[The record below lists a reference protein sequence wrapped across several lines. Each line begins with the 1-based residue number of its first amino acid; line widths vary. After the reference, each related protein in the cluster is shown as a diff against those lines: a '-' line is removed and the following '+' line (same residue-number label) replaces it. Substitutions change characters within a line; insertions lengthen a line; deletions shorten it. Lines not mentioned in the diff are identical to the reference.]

1 MRQEIHKGK
10 FRTQAG
16 ARLFGALV
24 LLWGLSAAA
33 LGTPSNARP
42 AELTGQ
48 ALRYLHGEGVKPDVD
63 RAVVYLCSA
72 ARKGHGPAA
81 FELGW
86 LYLQGRGV
94 AQDEDLGAA
103 WLRES
108 ARLGEK
114 PPARLMESLKSRK
127 KTSLACVAS
136 NGADLRKLAARR
148 AEFMLAINE
157 MAPKYD
163 LDPALVLEV
172 VRVESNFDPRARSHK
187 GALGLM
193 QLIPSTAR
201 RFGVED
207 PLDPIQNLRGGM
219 AYLRWL
225 VKRFDGDLKLA
236 LAGYNA
242 GEAAVE
248 RHGGIPPYAETQAYV
263 GRILRRYGKY
273 NTEDGSLI

>member
-1 MRQEIHKGK
+1 MQQAMHKRK
-10 FRTQAG
+10 IR
-16 ARLFGALV
+16 ARLRGLLIAVLS
-24 LLWGLSAAA
+24 LLWGLSATVQGAPTSA
-33 LGTPSNARP
+33 MP
-42 AELTGQ
+42 AELTEQ
-48 ALRYLHGEGVKPDVD
+48 ALRYLHGEGVGPDVD

-94 AQDEDLGAA
+94 SRDEDLAAA

-114 PPARLMESLKSRK
+114 PPARLMKSLKSRK

-136 NGADLRKLAARR
+136 NGADLRKLSARR

-157 MAPKYD
+157 LAPKYD

-172 VRVESNFDPRARSHK
+172 VRMESNFDPRARSHK

-225 VKRFDGDLKLA
+225 VKRFDGDLELA

-263 GRILRRYGKY
+263 GRILKRYGKPDA
-273 NTEDGSLI
+273 DGLI

>member
-1 MRQEIHKGK
+1 MRRATLKRK
-10 FRTQAG
+10 FTARVSFLLIG
-16 ARLFGALV
+16 AFV
-24 LLWGLSAAA
+24 LLSGLSTTA
-33 LGTPSNARP
+33 LGGPSTKP
-42 AELTGQ
+42 AELTEK
-48 ALRYLHGEGVKPDVD
+48 ALRYLHGEGVGPDVD

-81 FELGW
+81 YELGW

-108 ARLGEK
+108 TRLGEK
-114 PPARLMESLKSRK
+114 PPARLIKSLKSRK
-127 KTSLACVAS
+127 KTSLACVS
-136 NGADLRKLAARR
+136 SKGADLRKLAARR
-148 AEFMLAINE
+148 AEFMLVINE
-157 MAPKYD
+157 MAPKFD

-172 VRVESNFDPRARSHK
+172 VRVESNFNPRARSHK

-225 VKRFDGDLKLA
+225 VKRFDGDLRLA

-263 GRILRRYGKY
+263 GRILQRYGKY
-273 NTEDGSLI
+273 NAHDSLI

>member
-1 MRQEIHKGK
+1 MRIPGY
-10 FRTQAG
+10 A
-16 ARLFGALV
+16 LFALV
-24 LLWGLSAAA
+24 SVQLAGGLLLPGLTAAVQAAPAAA
-33 LGTPSNARP
+33 KP
-42 AELTGQ
+42 AQLTEQ
-48 ALRYLHGEGVKPDVD
+48 ALRYLHGEGVTADVD

-72 ARKGHGPAA
+72 ARKKYGPAA
-81 FELGW
+81 YELGW
-86 LYLQGRGV
+86 LYLEGRGV
-94 AQDEDLGAA
+94 ARNDELAAA
-103 WLRES
+103 WLHEA

-114 PPARLMESLKSRK
+114 PPARLMQSLKSVR

-136 NGADLRKLAARR
+136 SGADLRKSAARR
-148 AEFMLAINE
+148 ADLMHKIHE

-172 VRVESNFDPRARSHK
+172 VRVESNFNPRARSHK

-193 QLIPSTAR
+193 QLIPETAQ
-201 RFGVED
+201 RFGVSD

-225 VKRFDGDLKLA
+225 INRFDGDVRLA

-248 RHGGIPPYAETQAYV
+248 RHGGVPPYAETRAYV
-263 GRILRRYGKY
+263 GRIMQRYGKRDA
-273 NTEDGSLI
+273 DGSLI

>member
-1 MRQEIHKGK
+1 MRLATHEGQLQARVPFWWLVTALLLLCGVDSAVSSPSAKPQEQ
-10 FRTQAG
+10 T
-16 ARLFGALV
+16 
-24 LLWGLSAAA
+24 
-33 LGTPSNARP
+33 
-42 AELTGQ
+42 EQ
-48 ALRYLHGEGVKPDVD
+48 ALRYLHGEGVRPDVD

-86 LYLQGRGV
+86 IYLEGRGV
-94 AQDEDLGAA
+94 ARDEDLGAA

-114 PPARLMESLKSRK
+114 PPTRLMESLKSRK
-127 KTSLACVAS
+127 NTSLACVS
-136 NGADLRKLAARR
+136 SKGTDLRKLAARR
-148 AEFMLAINE
+148 AEYMRVINE
-157 MAPKYD
+157 MAPKFD

-172 VRVESNFDPRARSHK
+172 VRVESNFNPRARSHK

-263 GRILRRYGKY
+263 GRILQRYGKHSAHD
-273 NTEDGSLI
+273 TLI